1 MKFEIL
7 QIPTFENWR
16 SWRVAASCLLSSM
29 TSSSCSR
36 ASKSGVVAFWST
48 VLGREDVSPSLEKF
62 QIQIKNIN

>member
-1 MKFEIL
+1 MKFEMS

-36 ASKSGVVAFWST
+36 ASKSGVVAFNT
-48 VLGREDVSPSLEKF
+48 VLGREDVRPSLEKF
-62 QIQIKNIN
+62 QIQIKDIN